1 MQVVFDIPRND
12 YGPPVFQLPR
22 HMLEFRHASSRARIF
37 RLVLIVNV
45 APWYNKHLRCKHLR
59 CINDICWNTFS
70 LPDLP
75 WHCERYVGTYNNF
88 KSELNDLIELNIRLR
103 NVSASL
109 MPYNIDMYLRRV
121 GWSHILRAKLKL
133 FMCLLI
139 WRKDAMRRLGAPGGL
154 WYREDMAAFQAEFGT
169 A

>member
-22 HMLEFRHASSRARIF
+22 HMFTFIRRRRIF

-59 CINDICWNTFS
+59 CTNGIKHAVANTFS

-75 WHCERYVGTYNNF
+75 WHCERYEGTYERF
-88 KSELNDLIELNIRLR
+88 KSELKELIADYNCLR

-109 MPYNIDMYLRRV
+109 MPYNLDMYLRRV

-133 FMCLLI
+133 FMCILI
-139 WRKDAMRRLGAPGGL
+139 WRKDAMKRLGAPGGL
-154 WYREDMAAFQAEFGT
+154 WYREDMAAFEAEFDT